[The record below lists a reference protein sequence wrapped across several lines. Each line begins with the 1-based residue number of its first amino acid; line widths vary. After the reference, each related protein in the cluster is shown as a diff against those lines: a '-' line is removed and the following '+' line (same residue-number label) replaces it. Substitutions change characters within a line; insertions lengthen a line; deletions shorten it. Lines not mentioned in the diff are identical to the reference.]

1 MKCIYCET
9 NVVVQCKTFCTDIR
23 VIIAVDFM
31 ISTTELAIILNII
44 MLLLLVEKKI
54 RFFKLFKHNQIFED
68 VDLRK
73 ISSEKIAL

>member
-1 MKCIYCET
+1 MKYIYCET

-44 MLLLLVEKKI
+44 MLLLLVEKKSDFSNSLNTTKYLKMLI
-54 RFFKLFKHNQIFED
+54 
-68 VDLRK
+68 
-73 ISSEKIAL
+73 